1 MIHLYTAATPNGKK
15 VSIVLEELG
24 ASYEVHALNLSEL
37 EHKEPWFLKIN
48 PNGKIP
54 AIVDNDDGTVV
65 FESGAILIY
74 LADKFGSF
82 LPPAGDRR
90 RTTCIQWLMF
100 QMSGVGPMQGQL
112 NVFLKYA
119 PEKISYAIKRY
130 TEETKRLYSV
140 LDERLSEVEYLAEE
154 YSIADIATWPWI
166 NAYGWAEIDLGGF
179 SESYQVACP
188 SRRKTR
194 RDKGKGD
201 SSKPGRRGNGRRED
215 KENPETASLVSL
227 CPRRGR
233 RKNPLSAFSS
243 KRRKGFLQHLG
254 SFLIGTS

>member
-1 MIHLYTAATPNGKK
+1 MIDLYTAATPNGKK
-15 VSIVLEELG
+15 ISIMLEELG
-24 ASYEVHALNLSEL
+24 TAYKVHALNLSEL

-48 PNGKIP
+48 PNGRIP

-74 LADKFGSF
+74 LADKFRSF
-82 LPPAGDRR
+82 LPLVGDRR

-119 PEKISYAIKRY
+119 PEKIPYAIKRY

-140 LDERLSEVEYLAEE
+140 LDERLSEVKYLAEE

-166 NAYGWAEIDLGGF
+166 NAYGWAEIDLGAF
-179 SESYQVACP
+179 PNLTRWHAQVGERPAVIKGSGIP
-188 SRRKTR
+188 QSPGEGETEEERIKRIRK
-194 RDKGKGD
+194 
-201 SSKPGRRGNGRRED
+201 
-215 KENPETASLVSL
+215 L
-227 CPRRGR
+227 
-233 RKNPLSAFSS
+233 LS
-243 KRRKGFLQHLG
+243 
-254 SFLIGTS
+254 

>member
-1 MIHLYTAATPNGKK
+1 MIDLYTAATPNGKK
-15 VSIVLEELG
+15 VSIMLEELG
-24 ASYEVHALNLSEL
+24 ASYKIHAINLSEL
-37 EHKEPWFLKIN
+37 EHKEPWFLEIN

-119 PEKISYAIKRY
+119 PEKIPYAIKRY

-166 NAYGWAEIDLGGF
+166 NAYGWAEIDLGAF
-179 SESYQVACP
+179 PNLTRWHAQVGERPAVV
-188 SRRKTR
+188 K
-194 RDKGKGD
+194 
-201 SSKPGRRGNGRRED
+201 GNGIPQS
-215 KENPETASLVSL
+215 PEEEETEEE
-227 CPRRGR
+227 RIKRI
-233 RKNPLSAFSS
+233 RKLLS
-243 KRRKGFLQHLG
+243 
-254 SFLIGTS
+254 

>member
-1 MIHLYTAATPNGKK
+1 MIDLYTAATPNGKK
-15 VSIVLEELG
+15 VSIMLEELG
-24 ASYEVHALNLSEL
+24 TSYRVHALNLSEL

-54 AIVDNDDGTVV
+54 AIVDNDDGTTV

-74 LADKFGSF
+74 LADKFGGF
-82 LPPAGDRR
+82 LPPASDRR

-119 PEKISYAIKRY
+119 PEKIPYAIKRY

-166 NAYGWAEIDLGGF
+166 NAYGWAEIDLEAF
-179 SESYQVACP
+179 PNLIKWHAQVGERPAVI
-188 SRRKTR
+188 
-194 RDKGKGD
+194 KGKEIPP
-201 SSKPGRRGNGRRED
+201 S
-215 KENPETASLVSL
+215 PEKGETEEE
-227 CPRRGR
+227 
-233 RKNPLSAFSS
+233 KI
-243 KRRKGFLQHLG
+243 KRIQKLL
-254 SFLIGTS
+254 L

>member
-1 MIHLYTAATPNGKK
+1 MIDLYTAATPNGKK
-15 VSIVLEELG
+15 VSIMLEELG
-24 ASYEVHALNLSEL
+24 ASYKVHALNLSEL

-54 AIVDNDDGTVV
+54 AIVDNDNGTTV

-74 LADKFGSF
+74 LADKFGGF
-82 LPPAGDRR
+82 LPPVEDRR

-119 PEKISYAIKRY
+119 PEKIPYAIKRY

-140 LDERLSEVEYLAEE
+140 LDQRLSEVKYLAEE

-166 NAYGWAEIDLGGF
+166 NAYGWAEIDLGAF
-179 SESYQVACP
+179 PNLTRWHAQVGERPAVI
-188 SRRKTR
+188 
-194 RDKGKGD
+194 KGSGIPQ
-201 SSKPGRRGNGRRED
+201 SPGEG
-215 KENPETASLVSL
+215 ETEEERIKRIQKL
-227 CPRRGR
+227 
-233 RKNPLSAFSS
+233 LS
-243 KRRKGFLQHLG
+243 
-254 SFLIGTS
+254 

>member
-1 MIHLYTAATPNGKK
+1 MIDLYTAATPNGKK
-15 VSIVLEELG
+15 VSIMLEELG
-24 ASYEVHALNLSEL
+24 ASYKVHALNLSEL
-37 EHKEPWFLKIN
+37 EHKEPWFLEIN

-74 LADKFGSF
+74 LADKFGGF
-82 LPPAGDRR
+82 LPPVEDRR

-119 PEKISYAIKRY
+119 PEKIPYAIKRY

-140 LDERLSEVEYLAEE
+140 LDERLSEVKYLAEE

-166 NAYGWAEIDLGGF
+166 NAYGWAEIDLGAF
-179 SESYQVACP
+179 PNLTRWHAQVGERPAVI
-188 SRRKTR
+188 
-194 RDKGKGD
+194 KGSGIPQ
-201 SSKPGRRGNGRRED
+201 SPGE
-215 KENPETASLVSL
+215 EETEEERIKRIQKL
-227 CPRRGR
+227 
-233 RKNPLSAFSS
+233 LS
-243 KRRKGFLQHLG
+243 
-254 SFLIGTS
+254 

>member
-1 MIHLYTAATPNGKK
+1 MIDLYTAATPNGKK
-15 VSIVLEELG
+15 VSIMLEELG
-24 ASYEVHALNLSEL
+24 ASYKVHALNLSGL

-54 AIVDNDDGTVV
+54 AIVDNDDGTTV

-74 LADKFGSF
+74 LADKFGGF
-82 LPPAGDRR
+82 LPPDGDRR

-119 PEKISYAIKRY
+119 PEKIPYAIKRY

-140 LDERLSEVEYLAEE
+140 LDERLSEVEYLAGE

-166 NAYGWAEIDLGGF
+166 NAYGWAEIDLGAF
-179 SESYQVACP
+179 PNLTRWHAQVGERPAVI
-188 SRRKTR
+188 
-194 RDKGKGD
+194 
-201 SSKPGRRGNGRRED
+201 RGNGIPPS
-215 KENPETASLVSL
+215 PEEEETEEEKIKRIQKL
-227 CPRRGR
+227 
-233 RKNPLSAFSS
+233 LS
-243 KRRKGFLQHLG
+243 
-254 SFLIGTS
+254 

>member
-1 MIHLYTAATPNGKK
+1 MIDLYTAATPNGKK
-15 VSIVLEELG
+15 VSIMLEELG
-24 ASYEVHALNLSEL
+24 ASYKIHALNLSGL
-37 EHKEPWFLKIN
+37 EHKEPWFLEIN

-119 PEKISYAIKRY
+119 PEKIPYAIKRY

-166 NAYGWAEIDLGGF
+166 NAYGWAELDLGIF
-179 SESYQVACP
+179 PNLTRWHAQVGERPAVIKGSGIPP
-188 SRRKTR
+188 SPEKGETEEERIKRIRK
-194 RDKGKGD
+194 
-201 SSKPGRRGNGRRED
+201 
-215 KENPETASLVSL
+215 LL
-227 CPRRGR
+227 
-233 RKNPLSAFSS
+233 L
-243 KRRKGFLQHLG
+243 
-254 SFLIGTS
+254 